1 MRNLRNF
8 TSTIVSA
15 QIESMTKRERW
26 ARTGGRRRVC
36 HAFNYACIA
45 ERFHWQH
52 RDGIHASIYPS
63 SFRTHDAS
71 RRVIVLH
78 ILPWFPW
85 QRSRTAVAE
94 GLNAFALYP
103 FIRWSRLQQPRRPT
117 DSDSETETTDSLQ

>member
-1 MRNLRNF
+1 MRTSYACVTCVTLRG
-8 TSTIVSA
+8 TIVSA

-63 SFRTHDAS
+63 SFRTHHAS

-78 ILPWFPW
+78 IFPWFPW

-94 GLNAFALYP
+94 GLNIECLCLV
-103 FIRWSRLQQPRRPT
+103 SVH
-117 DSDSETETTDSLQ
+117 